1 MRDWTPASRRA
12 STRRG
17 FVRAVEL
24 AQDTPIAVLEEMVYE
39 NGRVRSDV
47 LLVAA
52 QAYGKSIYG

>member
-1 MRDWTPASRRA
+1 M
-12 STRRG
+12 
-17 FVRAVEL
+17 RAVEL